1 MTEES
6 LKILVVEDDAVDRQ
20 MLRRTLA
27 ATDLAVSLEEVGTVS
42 EAVSRLRENK
52 YDLALLDYKL
62 PDGTALSVLKAMQ
75 QAQGAQIPIIVLTVH
90 AEKKIAME
98 ALAEGAQDFLP
109 KEMVNPDNLERAI
122 RYSMQRSKLYQ
133 ELQWSKE
140 KERRERELRAFQE
153 SVTEYD
159 TAPPPAIRESTLFF
173 DQCVSEYRAAV
184 TKAMEELSFKVPKEV
199 PDHMRGLANKLGEM
213 HAGPKDII
221 DIHTSAIKQLCKGK
235 STSIEQA
242 ITDEARILLIQLM
255 GYICRYYRHR
265 LLSATQENMRT
276 KMKQG

>member
-52 YDLALLDYKL
+52 YDLVLLDYKL

>member
-1 MTEES
+1 LTEES

-52 YDLALLDYKL
+52 YDLVLLDYKL

>member
-1 MTEES
+1 LTEES